1 MRSLSLDDPEL
12 TLADLM
18 RRWPETL
25 PVFIARGMLCVG
37 CYIGPFQ
44 TIRDACIEYAVD
56 RQTLLAEL
64 RAAIR
69 LGVGPAGQVGVAQ
82 QP

>member
-1 MRSLSLDDPEL
+1 MRSLSLDDSEL

-37 CYIGPFQ
+37 CNIGLFH
-44 TIRDACIEYAVD
+44 TIRDACIEYAGLSG
-56 RQTLLAEL
+56 RGT
-64 RAAIR
+64 
-69 LGVGPAGQVGVAQ
+69 GQ
-82 QP
+82 